1 MTPETVTPSG
11 SWLSVAAFLTAAKP
25 PSVCLIALTQRSK
38 CWTRESRREAI
49 SAAFSS
55 SLCMSW
61 GMGDSRCSDGEA
73 DDVMADLMLLMSL
86 SQDWMDSRNSACASY
101 RLSVANQIV
110 TRTHT

>member
-1 MTPETVTPSG
+1 
-11 SWLSVAAFLTAAKP
+11 
-25 PSVCLIALTQRSK
+25 
-38 CWTRESRREAI
+38 
-49 SAAFSS
+49 
-55 SLCMSW
+55 
-61 GMGDSRCSDGEA
+61 MGDSRCSDGEA